1 MPSPTTEEMTEQL
14 KTLVTGLD
22 DAFARFELLD
32 ETGRVPSTPLFSRLM
47 QHADAAKELS
57 RTAVHL
63 AAVVGIP
70 DADSVVDREMD
81 SKIRARLANVAEHTL
96 RAVDLFTRTA
106 ETSASPTPA
115 PGSAGAQR
123 REGRMV
129 VDHAS
134 ARAELR
140 RAAEA
145 TGETITLLKE
155 HAELRRLLA
164 SMLRRPTTTPLP
176 PQPRPRR
183 TR

>member
-1 MPSPTTEEMTEQL
+1 MPHPTTEEQL
-14 KTLVTGLD
+14 ESLTAALHDAFTRLELLD
-22 DAFARFELLD
+22 DA
-32 ETGRVPSTPLFSRLM
+32 GRVPSTPLFDQLM
-47 QHADAAKELS
+47 RHADAAKELS
-57 RTAVHL
+57 RTAMHL

-70 DADSVVDREMD
+70 NPGSVVDRESD
-81 SKIRARLANVAEHTL
+81 SKVRAQLAVVTEHTL

-106 ETSASPTPA
+106 EASASGP
-115 PGSAGAQR
+115 QR
-123 REGRMV
+123 REGQMV

-145 TGETITLLKE
+145 TGEALTLLRE
-155 HAELRRLLA
+155 HAELQRFLA
-164 SMLRRPTTTPLP
+164 SMLRRPTITPPP